1 VSRAED
7 DAWADLVARL
17 EATESLPDGPDA
29 ASDGPDTLP
38 DDAVPGSSADAF
50 PPRPASPRP
59 PTDPDHTAS
68 GSARPT
74 STPPTGRPPGAPDA
88 NTPPTGPR
96 DWEAAEDDS
105 DFVPPDPGPVLAG
118 DPRLVI
124 GWVLGAGLPLLLLAL
139 AIFLPGRV
147 PAIVWVLLVAGSIGS
162 WLYLVWRL
170 PRERHDDGDDG
181 ARV

>member
-1 VSRAED
+1 MSRAED

-17 EATESLPDGPDA
+17 EATESLPDGPEA
-29 ASDGPDTLP
+29 LP
-38 DDAVPGSSADAF
+38 DDAVPGSGAHGAGES
-50 PPRPASPRP
+50 PAGKRHQ
-59 PTDPDHTAS
+59 PTDRDHTTS
-68 GSARPT
+68 GSARP
-74 STPPTGRPPGAPDA
+74 SSAPSTGRPGGAPDSS
-88 NTPPTGPR
+88 TPPTGPR
-96 DWEAAEDDS
+96 DWEAAEDEP

-124 GWVLGAGLPLLLLAL
+124 GWVLGAGLPLLLLSL